1 MTTRTDLKMPVP
13 NPVIVL
19 SKSRMASLAML
30 IWRGCRQGAGVFD
43 GRSLALAL
51 FLVGSATGLGAKA
64 IAQTPPLEAPI
75 IPDSTLPNPS
85 VVEGGDRSSQIGG
98 GTTAGQNLFH
108 SFERFSVPPNHTVRF
123 VPNGDIA
130 RIIARVT
137 GGDGSLIDGIL
148 SSDTSAAL
156 FLINPNGI
164 TFGPNAQL
172 QLGGSFIASTAESVV
187 FADGAEFR
195 AGANGGA
202 APLLTATVPLGL
214 QLGTGSGNIVG
225 VGQGSIAPTET
236 PGLSVLPGQT
246 LGFLGASLEFSGVA
260 IAVPSGDLQ
269 LGAITS
275 GTVGLG
281 ENLRFSYDGISE
293 FGDLTLQLG
302 SSVTGLGVI
311 PQNPGAVTLTGDDI
325 TLSRS
330 RIISLTLGTAPGPPI
345 TINSAGT
352 LSILGAAGDPVLST
366 GVFSAVPSD
375 VGQNGGAINATAE
388 RFLIRSGGRL
398 QSSTEGAGAA
408 GDIQVRAGEI
418 NSDGFTPVG
427 PAAEPSFDNSA
438 ESAISS
444 LTTSLGDS
452 GRLNIRADRLT
463 LTNGAVIET
472 ASAPEARG
480 RARAVNLVTGELIMV
495 GGNPENAVQTSRIA
509 TLTFGEGSGESVTV
523 QAGSAQLADGAQIGS
538 VTSGRQG
545 SGDLRVVVEGLLL
558 ISGENLTLPGQGAGS
573 TVATIAFGT
582 GKGGDIVVD
591 ADHIRIEDGA
601 SLGAQA
607 LNNFLGV
614 TTIPEAGGS
623 DSGQVIVRANLI
635 ELVGTSVFNPA
646 VPSNIA
652 SATFGSG
659 NAGSVVV
666 ETGDL
671 RILNGGTLASSTLIS
686 FIGTLEQPNAGRGDG
701 GDLEVRV
708 RNSIEVTGAGVGGEF
723 PSTLG
728 ANTASFGDAGRTR
741 IQAREL
747 IIRDGGLVNSA
758 AFALGN
764 AGSLTVEADYILIEG
779 RNATNGLESQ
789 IAASALTPPLDLQDR
804 FGIPAGSSGDTGQV
818 TVIADRI
825 DIRDR
830 GQISV
835 QHDGTGNAGALTI
848 DAGIL
853 TLGSGGQIRANT
865 VAGTGGNAVVRSGSL
880 QLRDDSQVSVEAG
893 RIGNGGNLTLETDT
907 LALLEDSTIRANAV
921 RGQGGNIAIISQGL
935 FLGTDSQVTA
945 SSQLGIDGTVQVERP
960 ELDPGSELIQ
970 LPATVVDPSDSIAT
984 GCAADGDNRFV
995 VQGQGSSLLMNSAL
1009 TVLWEDLRLGTA
1021 EENLRLGVEQD
1032 ADTNGS
1038 SEPQV
1043 TIQPTSMSI
1052 VEAQGWQLHAD
1063 GAVALTSPGQAPL
1076 PSAHCQSIS
1085 TASTLAP

>member
-19 SKSRMASLAML
+19 SKSKMTSLVML
-30 IWRGCRQGAGVFD
+30 IWHGCRQGAGIFD

-51 FLVGSATGLGAKA
+51 FLVVGLTPKV
-64 IAQTPPLEAPI
+64 IAQTSLDAPI
-75 IPDSTLPNPS
+75 VPDNTLPNPS
-85 VVEGGDRSSQIGG
+85 VVEGGDRSLQIGG

-108 SFERFSVPPNHTVRF
+108 SFERFSVPTDHTVHF

-137 GGDGSLIDGIL
+137 GGDGSLIDGVL
-148 SSDTSAAL
+148 GSNTSAAL

-164 TFGPNAQL
+164 SFGPNAQL
-172 QLGGSFIASTAESVV
+172 QLGGSFVASTAESMV
-187 FADGAEFR
+187 FVDGAEFR
-195 AGANGGA
+195 AGGNSGA

-214 QLGTGSGNIVG
+214 QLGAGSGNIVG
-225 VGQGSIAPTET
+225 IGRGPIDLTET
-236 PGLSVLPGQT
+236 PGLTVLPGQT

-269 LGAITS
+269 LGAVTS

-281 ENLRFSYDGISE
+281 DNLQFSYDGISE

-311 PQNPGAVTLTGDDI
+311 PQNPGTITLAGDDV

-330 RIISLTLGTAPGPPI
+330 QVISLTLGTAPGPPI

-366 GVFSAVPSD
+366 GIFSAVPPD
-375 VGQNGGAINATAE
+375 VGQNGGAISTTAR
-388 RFLIRSGGRL
+388 RFIIRNGGRL

-418 NSDGFTPVG
+418 DFDGFTPVG
-427 PAAEPSFDNSA
+427 PAEAPTFDNSA

-444 LTTSLGDS
+444 ITTSLGDS
-452 GRLNIRADRLT
+452 GRLNIRADRLR

-472 ASAPEARG
+472 ASAPEASG
-480 RARAVNLVTGELIMV
+480 RARSVNLAVTGDLIMV

-509 TLTFGEGSGESVTV
+509 TLTFGEGSGESVTI

-545 SGDLRVVVEGLLL
+545 SGDLRVVVDGLLL

-659 NAGSVVV
+659 DAGSVVV
-666 ETGDL
+666 EADNL

-686 FIGTLEQPNAGRGDG
+686 FIGTLEQPNAGRGNG

-708 RNSIEVTGAGVGGEF
+708 RDSIEVAGAGVGGEF

-728 ANTASFGDAGRTR
+728 ANTASFGDAGRTQ
-741 IQAREL
+741 IQAQEL

-758 AFALGN
+758 AFALGD

-848 DAGIL
+848 DAGLL

-893 RIGNGGNLTLETDT
+893 SIGNGGNLTLETDT

-935 FLGTDSQVTA
+935 FLGTDSQITA

-960 ELDPGSELIQ
+960 EVDPGSELIQ
-970 LPATVVDPSDSIAT
+970 LPATVVDSSDSIAT

-995 VQGQGSSLLMNSAL
+995 ARGQGSSLLTDNTPM
-1009 TVLWEDLRLGTA
+1009 VLWEDLRLEAA
-1021 EENLRLGVEQD
+1021 EENLESDMEQNVD
-1032 ADTNGS
+1032 AAKNSRSQITVHPS
-1038 SEPQV
+1038 PA
-1043 TIQPTSMSI
+1043 PI
-1052 VEAQGWQLHAD
+1052 VEAQRWQLHAD
-1063 GAVALTSPGQAPL
+1063 GSVALTSAGQASL
-1076 PSAHCQSIS
+1076 PTANCHSIS
-1085 TASTLAP
+1085 AADTPAP